1 MCSSMRILV
10 RCYTIFWVYDLY
22 TTQHYMN
29 GDVGRPLYTA
39 AAAVESFHI
48 AEAFNLTTVY
58 LLNNN
63 ISMRNTS
70 KRQAPEL

>member
-1 MCSSMRILV
+1 
-10 RCYTIFWVYDLY
+10 
-22 TTQHYMN
+22 MN
-29 GDVGRPLYTA
+29 GDVGHPLYTA
-39 AAAVESFHI
+39 AALESFHI

-70 KRQAPEL
+70 KRQATEL

>member
-1 MCSSMRILV
+1 MRILV
-10 RCYTIFWVYDLY
+10 RWYTIFWVYDLY

-29 GDVGRPLYTA
+29 GDVGRSLYT

-63 ISMRNTS
+63 ISM
-70 KRQAPEL
+70 